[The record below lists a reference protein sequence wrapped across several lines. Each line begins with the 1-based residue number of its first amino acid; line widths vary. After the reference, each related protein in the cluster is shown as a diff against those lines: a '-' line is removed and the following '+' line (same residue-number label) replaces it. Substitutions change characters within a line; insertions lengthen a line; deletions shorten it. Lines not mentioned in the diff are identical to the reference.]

1 MAYAALPAKV
11 ASDTLTLGNYNTIK
25 GNFEAGV
32 PDIFTAKGD
41 IAAATAADEAVR
53 LAVGAAGTVLIP
65 SAGEATGLLWQI
77 QPTARVYN
85 NADQATTQNNWRT
98 LTFNSERWDGNSMHS
113 TSSNTSRLTVPASG
127 GGVYLIGANVTLK
140 TTDLAGSDY
149 YHGLRLLVN
158 GASIVAQTGPTQTVA
173 DSYDLALQV
182 QALNALSATD
192 YVEVQVFTDA
202 PDLLVMVAASYSPE
216 FWAIW
221 QRV

>member
-1 MAYAALPAKV
+1 
-11 ASDTLTLGNYNTIK
+11 
-25 GNFEAGV
+25 
-32 PDIFTAKGD
+32 
-41 IAAATAADEAVR
+41 
-53 LAVGAAGTVLIP
+53 
-65 SAGEATGLLWQI
+65 
-77 QPTARVYN
+77 
-85 NADQATTQNNWRT
+85 
-98 LTFNSERWDGNSMHS
+98 MHS